1 MERKETNNVQAHIV
15 NKFEKFANSRQITIV
30 GTPTVCTVS
39 FFGNR
44 KKQQHMAVHATDAK
58 GNKGFVINRG
68 GKKLV
73 FLPASRANAVP
84 LKNDR
89 MVECGHVKGK
99 RPKLIKNRNG
109 ISFAVTAA

>member
-1 MERKETNNVQAHIV
+1 MKRNEISNVQAHIV
-15 NKFEKFANSRQITIV
+15 KKFTKFANSRQISIV

-44 KKQQHMAVHATDAK
+44 KKQQHMAVSATDAK
-58 GNKGFVINRG
+58 GNNGFLINRG

-89 MVECGHVKGK
+89 VVECGHTKGK
-99 RPKLIKNRNG
+99 
-109 ISFAVTAA
+109 A